1 MLPVVAIVGRPNVGK
16 SSLFNAV
23 TGGKKALVHNM
34 PGVTRDRLYDICE
47 INGKKFLLVDTGGF
61 IPDENETLEKLVKQQ
76 ALTAIEEAD
85 LVLAVL
91 DIRAGLTSIDKE
103 LVNFL
108 RKQGKEFLTVLNKA
122 DTKNE
127 EKSVSEFYELGKNE
141 FFLVSAAQKR
151 GLEPLFEKIESLLPE
166 YEYEEDEN
174 SIKIGLL
181 GRPNVG
187 KSSLTNKILGFERV
201 IVSDIPGTT
210 RDSVDTV
217 FKFNNKDFLLID
229 TAGIRRKSK
238 ISYKLEKMSVIKAIT
253 TIERSDVL
261 FLMVDASEGITHQ
274 DKALAH
280 LIDAKGKG
288 VALVLNKWDK
298 IKERGIDEK
307 KYISQVKKE
316 LQFVNYAPVLKVSA
330 LTGMNV
336 KKTLNYAVK
345 IYNNSRIRVPTSQ
358 LNRFLEYIKSKYSHP
373 AYKGRQIKIN
383 FMTQVDV
390 EPPKFVFFCNFP
402 EGIRDSYKKYIQNQL
417 RANFN
422 FEGVPLKIFFKRK

>member
-91 DIRAGLTSIDKE
+91 DIRAGLTPIDKE

-288 VALVLNKWDK
+288 VVLVLNKWDK

-336 KKTLNYAVK
+336 KKTLNYAVR

-402 EGIRDSYKKYIQNQL
+402 EGIRDSYRKYIQNQL